1 MLQTLIRTLEGIWSE
16 EKLELVHRC
25 QSVFETYEY
34 ETVGVAI
41 DYLLKQSSSTPNEDL
56 ILRIMTV
63 LEENLDILI
72 LNHTI
77 QLTEATIQDK
87 LFILETVAM
96 IEDHDDQERINFLAV
111 DDSTDN
117 DNRERFIEI
126 LEFVSGVSMYRF
138 EHTIW
143 SVHQSLIDRIAEQ
156 SNAALNDFDYD
167 VLQPPSIERV
177 ELFKKYINTYGRG
190 ATMLAIAMGYR
201 LNINYEFI
209 LDRFQNE
216 ISRLEPS
223 DPKQAAIEIVG
234 LLIMSNSPYEDIRKK
249 ANQTVSQLFS
259 NAVFR
264 TSTLSFISSVLSE
277 VGING

>member
-1 MLQTLIRTLEGIWSE
+1 MLETLIKTLEGIWSE
-16 EKLELVHRC
+16 EKIELIHRC
-25 QSVFETYEY
+25 EKVFQTYEY

-41 DYLLKQSSSTPNEDL
+41 DYLLKQSSYTPTDDL
-56 ILRIMTV
+56 LNRIMSV

-77 QLTEATIQDK
+77 QVTEATIQEK

-96 IEDHDDQERINFLAV
+96 LEDHDDQERIYFLAS
-111 DDSTDN
+111 DDVTSN
-117 DNRERFIEI
+117 DTRERFIEI
-126 LEFVSGVSMYRF
+126 LEFVSGVGMYRF

-143 SVHQSLIDRIAEQ
+143 GVHDSFIDKVAEQ
-156 SNAALNDFDYD
+156 AKAKLNDYDYD
-167 VLQPPSIERV
+167 IIQPPLLARI
-177 ELFKKYINTYGRG
+177 ELFKKYITTYGRG
-190 ATMLAIAMGYR
+190 ALVLAISMGYR
-201 LNINYEFI
+201 MNINYDFI
-209 LDRFQNE
+209 LDRFQAD
-216 ISRLEPS
+216 ISKLEPG

-234 LLIMSNSPYEDIRKK
+234 LLIMSDTALEDVRKK
-249 ANQTVSQLFS
+249 ANQTVSQLFT

>member
-1 MLQTLIRTLEGIWSE
+1 MFETLIKTLEGIWSE
-16 EKLELVHRC
+16 EKIELIHRC
-25 QSVFETYEY
+25 EKVFQTYEY

-41 DYLLKQSSSTPNEDL
+41 DYLLKQSSYTPTDDL
-56 ILRIMTV
+56 LNRIMTV

-77 QLTEATIQDK
+77 QVTEATIQEK

-96 IEDHDDQERINFLAV
+96 LEDHDDQERIYFLAT
-111 DDSTDN
+111 DDVTSN
-117 DNRERFIEI
+117 DTRERFIEI
-126 LEFVSGVSMYRF
+126 LEFVSGVGMHRF

-143 SVHQSLIDRIAEQ
+143 GVHDSFIDKVAEQ
-156 SNAALNDFDYD
+156 ANAKLNDYDYD
-167 VLQPPSIERV
+167 IIQPPTVARI
-177 ELFKKYINTYGRG
+177 ELFKKYITTYGRG
-190 ATMLAIAMGYR
+190 ALVLAISMGYR
-201 LNINYEFI
+201 MNINYDFI
-209 LDRFQNE
+209 LDRFQAD
-216 ISRLEPS
+216 ISKLEPG

-234 LLIMSNSPYEDIRKK
+234 LLIMSDTALEDIRKK
-249 ANQTVSQLFS
+249 SNQTVSQLFS

>member
-1 MLQTLIRTLEGIWSE
+1 MFETLIKTLEGIWSE
-16 EKLELVHRC
+16 EKIELIHRC
-25 QSVFETYEY
+25 EKVFQTYEY

-41 DYLLKQSSSTPNEDL
+41 DYLLKQSSYTPTDDL
-56 ILRIMTV
+56 LNRIMTV

-77 QLTEATIQDK
+77 QVTEATIQEK

-96 IEDHDDQERINFLAV
+96 LEDHDDQERIYFLAT
-111 DDSTDN
+111 DDVTSN
-117 DNRERFIEI
+117 DTRERFIEI
-126 LEFVSGVSMYRF
+126 LEFVSGVGMHRF

-143 SVHQSLIDRIAEQ
+143 GVHDSFIDKVAEQ
-156 SNAALNDFDYD
+156 ANAKLNDYDYD
-167 VLQPPSIERV
+167 IIQPPTVARI
-177 ELFKKYINTYGRG
+177 ELFKRYITTYGRG
-190 ATMLAIAMGYR
+190 ALVLAISMGYR
-201 LNINYEFI
+201 MNINYDFI
-209 LDRFQNE
+209 LDRFQAD
-216 ISRLEPS
+216 ISKLEPG

-234 LLIMSNSPYEDIRKK
+234 LLIMSDTALEDIRKK

>member
-156 SNAALNDFDYD
+156 NNAALNDFDYD

-190 ATMLAIAMGYR
+190 AAMLAIAMGYR

>member
-25 QSVFETYEY
+25 QAVFTTYEY

-96 IEDHDDQERINFLAV
+96 IEDHDDQERINFLAT

-117 DNRERFIEI
+117 DTRERFVEI
-126 LEFVSGVSMYRF
+126 LEFVSGVSMHRF

-143 SVHQSLIDRIAEQ
+143 SVHESLIDRIAEQ

-177 ELFKKYINTYGRG
+177 ELFKKYINTYGRS

>member
-1 MLQTLIRTLEGIWSE
+1 MFETLIKTLEGIWSE
-16 EKLELVHRC
+16 EKIELIHRC
-25 QSVFETYEY
+25 EKVFQTYEY

-41 DYLLKQSSSTPNEDL
+41 DYLLKQSSYTPTDDL
-56 ILRIMTV
+56 LNRIMTV

-77 QLTEATIQDK
+77 QVTEATIQEK

-96 IEDHDDQERINFLAV
+96 LEDHDDQERIYFLAT
-111 DDSTDN
+111 DDVTSN
-117 DNRERFIEI
+117 DTRERFIEI
-126 LEFVSGVSMYRF
+126 LEFVSGVGMHRF

-143 SVHQSLIDRIAEQ
+143 GVHDSFIDKVAEQ
-156 SNAALNDFDYD
+156 ANAKLNDYDYD
-167 VLQPPSIERV
+167 IIQPPTVARI
-177 ELFKKYINTYGRG
+177 ELFKKYITTYGRG
-190 ATMLAIAMGYR
+190 ALVLAISMGYR
-201 LNINYEFI
+201 MNINYDFI
-209 LDRFQNE
+209 LDRFQAD
-216 ISRLEPS
+216 ISKLEPG

-234 LLIMSNSPYEDIRKK
+234 LLIMSDTALEDIRKK